1 MLTSVRVGELKRSLD
16 ESCKLEEGLFSDL
29 LVASSA
35 FAGFAH
41 RVQHGLTEAKLAVV
55 KAALFACL
63 HHRFDEER
71 SHLLPLLTGM

>member
-1 MLTSVRVGELKRSLD
+1 MRSLD
-16 ESCKLEEGLFSDL
+16 DTVKPGRGLVSDL
-29 LVASSA
+29 LAASAA

-41 RVQHGLTEAKLAVV
+41 RVQHRLTEAKLAIV
-55 KAALFACL
+55 KAALFACF